1 MRLSAHLE
9 MLLVVVI
16 WGGNFTAS
24 KVAFPTIPPLAFTA
38 VRFVSGSLLLWFA
51 LGRLEGSRRPPR
63 ELLPRLFLLGFVG
76 NTLYQLC
83 FITGLA
89 RTTATNTSLI
99 LSAMPTV
106 VTVTAGLL
114 GLERI
119 TGRQRWALAVAT
131 LGVLVVVASR
141 GLALGHGDWR
151 GDLLILAAVLCW
163 TGYTIGLRYLG
174 EGVSSL
180 SATTWTMILGTPG
193 LLLAGLPQLSRMT
206 WPAVTWPAWTG
217 LAYSTALS
225 LLAAYLLWTRAVQR
239 IGASRA
245 ALYTCLTPL
254 VATTIAMAILRER
267 PTWVHLVG
275 GGMIVVGVL
284 LGRGQLDRGEGGKRG
299 SGEDGKRGEG
309 RYRIP
314 E

>member
-1 MRLSAHLE
+1 MRQPLSAHLE
-9 MLLVVVI
+9 MLLVVFI

-38 VRFVSGSLLLWFA
+38 IRFVSGSLVLWLL
-51 LGRLEGSRRPPR
+51 LGRLQGDWRPPKD
-63 ELLPRLFLLGFVG
+63 LLWRLLILGLIG

-99 LSAMPTV
+99 LAAMPTIL
-106 VTVTAGLL
+106 TVTAGLL

-119 TGRQRWALAVAT
+119 TSRQRLGLALAT
-131 LGVLVVVASR
+131 LGVLIVVASR
-141 GLALGHGDWR
+141 GLAMAHGDWR

-163 TGYTIGLRYLG
+163 TAYTIGLRGLG
-174 EGVSSL
+174 DRISSV
-180 SATTWTMILGTPG
+180 SATAWTMILGTPG
-193 LLLAGLPQLSRMT
+193 LLLAGLPDLSRMA
-206 WPAVTWPAWTG
+206 WPAVTKPALVG

-225 LLAAYLLWTRAVQR
+225 LLAAYILWTRAVLR

-254 VATTIAMAILRER
+254 VATTIAMAILDEQ
-267 PTWVHLVG
+267 PTWVHLAG
-275 GGMIVVGVL
+275 GGLIVSGVL
-284 LGRGQLDRGEGGKRG
+284 LGRGGTSAGAEG
-299 SGEDGKRGEG
+299 
-309 RYRIP
+309 
-314 E
+314 